1 MARSTKPL
9 FLTTK
14 GERNAEGDLEI
25 GDSLLQHYRGVAG
38 GLYKWEGLPDDCPA
52 DFPETD
58 ALFFNPGMS
67 AKRIG
72 RDPVVCGISPATLD
86 IYATPF
92 SWIPSPAYGTSY
104 IPNKWFEESRNPA
117 LWLRSSTLHL
127 IQPYLE
133 IMERVLKVLNTN
145 IFALSQPIM
154 IEGLP
159 GAELDGLIMKSK
171 IMNGQSYIPVIKP
184 SPQKAQVLDLQAQDH
199 TQNLISTLDWCDAR
213 ILEVMASSNG
223 VQKSSGITTAETVSG
238 IQSVM
243 QDAEA
248 GLRARREWC
257 ERINA
262 VLGTEFSVDYGE
274 GIRSILTAENGP
286 RTDDNGKE
294 VEEDVP
300 QRIMPIRGTIVS
312 QGRGTRRGTAACE
325 EDDGQDPAHVVLH
338 RGTAG
343 CGVRGGGI
351 LIEIDTPNSIIV
363 QGNDYFPQ
371 GTDIFEVAM
380 GYSSISIENQD
391 VLKIA
396 LWGKFRYYMLGNCDT
411 ERWAHAMAARMD
423 LVVPKWDRIVTIL
436 AEADPSDINDLTYTR
451 VVKRTAVE
459 NTPGTVRTISHSGSD
474 VTVNESEILPQTP
487 NTGQRHVD
495 NKVTGTRTNGQTDT
509 DTYNPNEKDHEE
521 YHQQSDIAAVT
532 YKRLMENWPEWREDF
547 VREFEDLFCNCWS
560 VCRWCTDPQTC
571 MHCRAVCRAGSIPL
585 FPARASPTATVSH
598 TSTM

>member
-1 MARSTKPL
+1 MARSTKPT

-14 GERNAEGDLEI
+14 GERNEEEGVLFI
-25 GDSLLQHYRGVAG
+25 GDSLLQHYRAVAG
-38 GLYKWEGLPDDCPA
+38 GRYKWKGLPDDCPA

-58 ALFFNPGMS
+58 ALFFNAGMS

-72 RDPVVCGISPATLD
+72 RDPVVCGIEPATLD
-86 IYATPF
+86 IYAKPYT
-92 SWIPSPAYGTSY
+92 WLPSPAYGTTR

-117 LWLRSSTLHL
+117 LWLRSSTFDL

-133 IMERVLKVLNTN
+133 MMERTLKVLNTN
-145 IFALSQPIM
+145 IFALSQPVM

-171 IMNGQSYIPVIKP
+171 VMTGQTYIPVIKP
-184 SPQKAQVLDLQAQDH
+184 SPQKAQVLDLKASDH

-213 ILEVMASSNG
+213 ILEIMASSNG

-294 VEEDVP
+294 VSEDDA
-300 QRIMPIRGTIVS
+300 QRIVSLRGAFVS
-312 QGRGTRRGTAACE
+312 QGRGTRCRIAACQ
-325 EDDGQDPAHVVLH
+325 EDDGPHPLHDVLH
-338 RGTAG
+338 SGPTGR
-343 CGVRGGGI
+343 GVRGGGI

-363 QGNDYFPQ
+363 NGNDFFPQ

-380 GYSSISIENQD
+380 GYSSIPIENQD
-391 VLKIA
+391 VMRIA
-396 LWGKFRYYMLGNCDT
+396 LWGKYRFYMLGNCDT
-411 ERWAHAMAARMD
+411 ERWAHAMAARID
-423 LVVPKWDRIVTIL
+423 LVVPKWDSIITIL
-436 AEADPSDINDLTYTR
+436 AEADPSDIDDLTYTR
-451 VVKRTAVE
+451 IVKHTAVE

-509 DTYNPNEKDHEE
+509 DTYNPNEKDEE
-521 YHQQSDIAAVT
+521 SYSQQSDIAAVT
-532 YKRLMENWPEWREDF
+532 YKRLIENWPEWRDDF
-547 VREFEDLFCNCWS
+547 AREFEDLFCNCWS
-560 VCRWCTDPQTC
+560 VCR
-571 MHCRAVCRAGSIPL
+571 
-585 FPARASPTATVSH
+585 
-598 TSTM
+598 